1 MDKAPFRDSRAPSWL
16 TGPGT
21 DVLAEPPS
29 HRPYICIKYLN
40 LISTFVSLTHN
51 TNISKLFSLV
61 SQVVLVPIA
70 LLTSVFIAC
79 YILTSMANP
88 KSSFLI
94 TPSLFVS
101 AMIHK
106 INVNIG

>member
-1 MDKAPFRDSRAPSWL
+1 MNN
-16 TGPGT
+16 
-21 DVLAEPPS
+21 
-29 HRPYICIKYLN
+29 H
-40 LISTFVSLTHN
+40 SLTHN

-61 SQVVLVPIA
+61 SKVAFVPIT

-101 AMIHK
+101 GIIH
-106 INVNIG
+106 INNCKYRLKT